1 MEQSKLFGGGTNVGG
16 WLSRQFRRVSSWI
29 NDSSLL
35 RIFFGNMAGGLD
47 TAAGLLEDVGLKT
60 STPTIELTALEQ
72 QQLDNWAGNFTAQL
86 KPKLEQ
92 FARYTDQYTD
102 QQKIDSLNDMYR
114 QLGAIQAHFSA
125 PVIGYSANQIAA
137 RKQFVD
143 ELTRQI
149 RLKVEFLTTDLPF
162 AISVSNRNV
171 FMNVIDTNGI
181 TAGSPVVS
189 VVVPQIST
197 NVKTTTSSPEL
208 IVPNIP
214 NTGISFNPSS
224 PVKDVAEISDP
235 IKVDPATPV
244 ATNPTTGT
252 KTESKSSNVLLK
264 GLGLLAAGYVLYR
277 VVTPEKKTSN
287 KKSNK
292 K

>member
-1 MEQSKLFGGGTNVGG
+1 MEQSKLLGGGTNVGGG
-16 WLSRQFRRVSSWI
+16 WLSRQFRRVASWI
-29 NDSSLL
+29 NDEPLL
-35 RIFFGNMAGGLD
+35 KVFFGSIAGGLEV
-47 TAAGLLEDVGLKT
+47 AADLASSFGLKT
-60 STPTIELTALEQ
+60 STPTIELTSLEQ
-72 QQLDNWAGNFTAQL
+72 QQLDNWASNFTTQL
-86 KPKLEQ
+86 RPKLEQ

-125 PVIGYSANQIAA
+125 PVAGYSANQIAA

-149 RLKVEFLTTDLPF
+149 KLKVEFLTTDLPF
-162 AISVSNRNV
+162 AVSILNRNV
-171 FMNVIDTNGI
+171 YMNSIDTNGI

-189 VVVPQIST
+189 VVVPQITT

-214 NTGISFNPSS
+214 NTGISFSPES
-224 PVKDVAEISDP
+224 PVKDVATSEP
-235 IKVDPATPV
+235 IKVDPSNPV
-244 ATNPTTGT
+244 ATNPTNVATGG
-252 KTESKSSNVLLK
+252 KKSNVLLK
-264 GLGLLAAGYVLYR
+264 GLGLLAAGYVLYK
-277 VVTPEKKTSN
+277 VIVTDEKPKN